1 LLDEEVAGVST
12 FWLVVLGA
20 AILAALALALWLFS
34 TLEAGKSTPADE
46 ATDE

>member
-1 LLDEEVAGVST
+1 LLDEEVTGVST

-34 TLEAGKSTPADE
+34 TLDAGKSTSAEEANDE
-46 ATDE
+46 